1 MSKIVLGFSGGV
13 DSAVCAVLLK
23 NAGYEVCGVYL
34 DNADE
39 NALRD
44 AVDTAAFIGI
54 PLDVID
60 VKAELSEK
68 VCRPFAEAY
77 LHGETPNPC
86 ILCNPAV
93 KFKNLLAAAAARNS
107 ASVS

>member
-23 NAGYEVCGVYL
+23 NAGYEVHGVYL

-39 NALRD
+39 NALD
-44 AVDTAAFIGI
+44 EAVSTAAFIGI

-60 VKAELSEK
+60 VKAELTEK
-68 VCRPFAEAY
+68 VCKPFAASY
-77 LHGETPNPC
+77 LRGETPNPC
-86 ILCNPAV
+86 ILCNPTV
-93 KFKNLLAAAAARNS
+93 
-107 ASVS
+107 